1 MKKTVLTLSLSAA
14 LLSVPMISTAEP
26 LSFGEHQQIRVMAGG
41 GVGQAIA
48 GMLEAESLAIVNN
61 RSAICGALSGG
72 IGAGMLAAHP
82 EAGLSIAAMG
92 SPEDAADAVQTI
104 GSADVTYMAFG
115 AGASRDD
122 NVALAHGLLSEL
134 AQANWNGTLML
145 HISTW
150 MQKQV
155 QAAAAMDA
163 EVAEYL
169 KDLPMIALTP
179 DLAAGEAVMHRVQ
192 FDGETFTTEELGR
205 RPMRD
210 DLVEL
215 FRRM

>member
-1 MKKTVLTLSLSAA
+1 MNKTVLTLSLSAA
-14 LLSVPMISTAEP
+14 LLAAPMLSAAEP
-26 LSFGEHQQIRVMAGG
+26 LSFGEHQQIRIMAGG

-48 GMLEAESLAIVNN
+48 GMPETESLAIVNN

-72 IGAGMLAAHP
+72 IGAGMLAANP
-82 EAGLSIAAMG
+82 NAGLSVAAMG
-92 SPEDAADAVQTI
+92 SPEDAADAVQAI
-104 GSADVTYMAFG
+104 ADADVTYMAFG
-115 AGASRDD
+115 AGASRED

-134 AQANWNGTLML
+134 EQAGWHGTLML

-155 QAAAAMDA
+155 QAVAERDA

-179 DLAAGEAVMHRVQ
+179 DLAAGEAVMHRVN
-192 FDGETFTTEELGR
+192 FDGESFTTEEMGR